1 MQRRRALP
9 CLLLLMCLEAA
20 RSAEP
25 PPLEL
30 NTATQAQLE
39 RLKGV
44 GVSLSERLLAA
55 RAQAPFADWPDL
67 QSRVPGLGA
76 KLARRL
82 SDQGLTV
89 NGASLDGGS
98 AAAAAAAS
106 AAAR

>member
-9 CLLLLMCLEAA
+9 CLLSVLLCLGAA
-20 RSAEP
+20 QAGE

-30 NTATQAQLE
+30 NTATRAQLE

-67 QSRVPGLGA
+67 QRRVPGLGA

-98 AAAAAAAS
+98 AEAAS
-106 AAAR
+106 ATAR

>member
-1 MQRRRALP
+1 MKRRRALP
-9 CLLLLMCLEAA
+9 CLLLLTCLGAA
-20 RSAEP
+20 GAGEP

-39 RLKGV
+39 RLKGL

-55 RAQAPFADWPDL
+55 RAQGSFADWPDL
-67 QSRVPGLGA
+67 QRRVPGLGA

-89 NGASLDGGS
+89 NGASLDGGTAAEAK
-98 AAAAAAAS
+98 AAAA
-106 AAAR
+106 R

>member
-1 MQRRRALP
+1 MKRRRALP
-9 CLLLLMCLEAA
+9 CLLSVPMCLGAA
-20 RSAEP
+20 QAGEPP

-39 RLKGV
+39 RLKGL

-55 RAQAPFADWPDL
+55 RAQGSFSDWPDL
-67 QSRVPGLGA
+67 QRRVPGLGA

-89 NGASLDGGS
+89 NGASLDGGTAAE
-98 AAAAAAAS
+98 AAAAAA
-106 AAAR
+106 R